1 MKSHLISISFDTPN
15 GWFSFKG
22 LVNGRYEN
30 NRLYISPNKL
40 FKTVFGFD
48 LPSHSRILYH

>member
-1 MKSHLISISFDTPN
+1 MKAHLISISFDTPN

-48 LPSHSRILYH
+48 LPSHSRIIYH